1 MKTRV
6 FLIFATSVVLACSD
20 ESIEKAQ
27 YGVVGGEATAC
38 VQGVVTD
45 GINGTRVNL
54 DTSRI
59 YVVVNGKA
67 VSDNYKLT
75 KNDPS
80 VSTLGLDQG
89 DVEGE
94 YSFCGLPSALTTSFP
109 LVAKIDGY
117 QTLETTITAPGV
129 SPNRNTTT
137 SSPGFWS
144 TPTVIANLTVWK
156 KSDLISQSYIVRI
169 KRLGAP
175 VEGATVR
182 LAQLNASGTAPG
194 TFSLSAVTDAS
205 GAASFEAAGLA
216 FGSSYGVFVTP
227 SAVIDDDGGSI
238 SSSGYGNQGTVVIGS
253 TFNGTASG
261 NIKNTSAF
269 STDIDIGRTNASPV
283 LVNFSGSGSG
293 GSPVNTSGNLTLE
306 FDRTVSLTASGLSTS
321 AGGATFAI
329 TSNGT
334 TTDGTACTLADN
346 GNPVISTDDVKVNFE
361 VNGNTLTVSPKW
373 STAPTISSSCKGFTI
388 TYTWG
393 TATVYSST
401 GTNLIS
407 LTTLQ
412 TEIGSATTAVYM
424 SAP

>member
-1 MKTRV
+1 MKV
-6 FLIFATSVVLACSD
+6 ILPFLIATSMITACGD
-20 ESIEKAQ
+20 DKIETAQ
-27 YGVVGGEATAC
+27 YGVVGSEATAC
-38 VQGVVTD
+38 VQGVVTNGLD
-45 GINGTRVNL
+45 GTRVNL

-75 KNDPS
+75 KNDSS
-80 VSTLGLDQG
+80 VSALGLDQG

-94 YSFCGLPSALTTSFP
+94 YSFCGLPSAITTSFP
-109 LVAKIDGY
+109 LVAKVDGY
-117 QTLETTITAPGV
+117 QTLETTIKAPGIG
-129 SPNRNTTT
+129 PNRNTST
-137 SSPGFWS
+137 SNPGFWS
-144 TPTVIANLTVWK
+144 TPTVIANLSVWK
-156 KSDLISQSYIVRI
+156 KEDLISQSYVVRI

-182 LAQLNASGTAPG
+182 LAQLNAGGTAPG
-194 TFSLSAVTDAS
+194 TFSLSAVTDSS
-205 GAASFEAAGLA
+205 GAASFEASGLA

-238 SSSGYGNQGTVVIGS
+238 SGYGNQGTVVIGS

-293 GSPVNTSGNLTLE
+293 GSPVNTNGSLTLE
-306 FDRTVSLTASGLSTS
+306 FDRTVSLTASGLSSS

-334 TTDGTACTLADN
+334 RTDGTACTLADN
-346 GNPVISTDDVKVNFE
+346 GTPVISTDDVKVNFE
-361 VNGNTLTVSPKW
+361 VSGNTLTASPKW
-373 STAPTISSSCKGFTI
+373 ATAPTINSDCKGFTI

-393 TATVYSST
+393 SATVYSST